1 MKKLL
6 LAVLTVTCAF
16 GAFAVESADTL
27 TTLNQIIAMETKSK
41 SHYDQNSSLNAIWG
55 KTTFLNISYNKTK
68 FSSKEFPSTTSRFEM
83 EYDNDLGVGLQWG
96 HTFNLHKKPIG
107 SVMFFGLDFTW
118 MDLNFNK
125 YKALSAVPQEW
136 VEGEQVHNLPW
147 HHERMTLG
155 YGMSLGPS
163 LTFYPFTSLNKSG
176 SSKIRLHV
184 YFHVGYGAE
193 GAMIKNVT
201 LGDETKNKY
210 AYGHGLFL
218 GYGASLSWDFIG
230 VGYEFRNDDSLKFK
244 AVDSEFDTGSM
255 KAKEKTSR
263 LYLQFRF

>member
-16 GAFAVESADTL
+16 GAYAVESSDTL

-41 SHYDQNSSLNAIWG
+41 SHYDQSSSLNAIWG

-68 FSSKEFPSTTSRFEM
+68 FSSDEFPSTATRFAD
-83 EYDNDLGVGLQWG
+83 EYENDLGVGLQWG

-118 MDLNFNK
+118 MDLNYNK
-125 YKALSAVPQEW
+125 YKAKTLSEGIFTT
-136 VEGEQVHNLPW
+136 GEQVHNLPW
-147 HHERMTLG
+147 HNEKMTLS

-163 LTFYPFTSLNKSG
+163 LTFYPFTPLHKSG
-176 SSKIRLHV
+176 GNKVRLHV
-184 YFHVGYGAE
+184 YLHVGYGAE
-193 GAMIKNVT
+193 GTIIKDVT

-230 VGYEFRNDDSLKFK
+230 VGYEFRNDDNLKYK
-244 AVDSEFDTGSM
+244 AVDSEFDTGTM